1 MTLNYIF
8 GIITGTGL
16 GSIITL
22 VIKYYLDKSRTKAE
36 RYSNLQKE
44 IFFNLQKQAESV
56 FLRIKYN
63 DTTSGR
69 N

>member
-22 VIKYYLDKSRTKAE
+22 VIKYYLDKSERKLKDIAIYKK
-36 RYSNLQKE
+36 RYSLIYKNKRRV
-44 IFFNLQKQAESV
+44 FF
-56 FLRIKYN
+56 
-63 DTTSGR
+63 
-69 N
+69 